1 MGRLIGPMF
10 ADSPLLA
17 LPILSLAIFLGVFL
31 LVSFRTFGRKAA
43 EYSEVAAL
51 PLADDDSDTQIEGDQ
66 R

>member
-31 LVSFRTFGRKAA
+31 LVSFRTYRRSAA
-43 EYSEVAAL
+43 EYSDLAAL
-51 PLADDDSDTQIEGDQ
+51 PLADNDSDSHIEGDQ
-66 R
+66 

>member
-17 LPILSLAIFLGVFL
+17 LPILSLAIFLGVFI
-31 LVSFRTFGRKAA
+31 LVSYRTYRRSAA
-43 EYSEVAAL
+43 EYSESAAL
-51 PLADDDSDTQIEGDQ
+51 PLADDDSEPQMKGEQ

>member
-31 LVSFRTFGRKAA
+31 FVSFRTYRRSAA
-43 EYSEVAAL
+43 EYSDVAAL
-51 PLADDDSDTQIEGDQ
+51 PLADDDSVTQNEGDE

>member
-17 LPILSLAIFLGVFL
+17 LPILSLAIFLGTFL
-31 LVSFRTFGRKAA
+31 LVAARTYRRSAS
-43 EYSEVAAL
+43 EYDAFAAL
-51 PLADDDSDTQIEGDQ
+51 PLGDDAPPPAEDGGE

>member
-31 LVSFRTFGRKAA
+31 VVSFRTYRRGAA
-43 EYSEVAAL
+43 GYSDVAAL
-51 PLADDDSDTQIEGDQ
+51 PLADDASESDIEGEE

>member
-17 LPILSLAIFLGVFL
+17 LPILSLAIFLGVFF
-31 LVSFRTFGRKAA
+31 LVSYRTFRRSAA
-43 EYSEVAAL
+43 DYSELAAL
-51 PLADDDSDTQIEGDQ
+51 PLADDDSDPQIEGDK

>member
-1 MGRLIGPMF
+1 MF

-31 LVSFRTFGRKAA
+31 LVSYRTYRRSAA
-43 EYSEVAAL
+43 DYSDLAAL
-51 PLADDDSDTQIEGDQ
+51 PLADDDSEPHVKGDQ